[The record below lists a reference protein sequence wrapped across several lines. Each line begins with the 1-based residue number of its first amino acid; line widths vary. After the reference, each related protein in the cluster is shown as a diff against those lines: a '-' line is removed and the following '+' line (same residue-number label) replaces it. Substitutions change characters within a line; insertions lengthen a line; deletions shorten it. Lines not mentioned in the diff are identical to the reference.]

1 MQTTA
6 QSKKTWLDRYFKLA
20 ENHTSVKQEMLGGI
34 TTFVTMAY
42 IVVVNPQILAQAGM
56 PPEGV
61 VFATCISAAV
71 ATLVMGLYANYPI
84 ALAPGMSLNAY
95 FTYSV
100 CIGMHVPW
108 RTALA
113 VVFCSGVFFLIL
125 TVTRIRE
132 QIVNGMPDCLKHST
146 AAGIGMFIAFV
157 GLRNAKL
164 VVANAATFVGLGS
177 FSDKEVQTACFGLGL
192 TLILMARRF
201 HGAILLGIFG
211 TALLGILRGIT
222 SWPTAIFSMPHPSS
236 TFLQL
241 DFRGASHLGLLEIL
255 FAFLFVDLFDNVGT
269 LVGVCEQGGF
279 IKDGKIPRVG
289 RVLTADAVAT
299 IFGSLTGTS
308 SVTSYIESAAGVA
321 AGARTGLSNVAVAVL
336 FLLATFCAPLAT
348 AVPSYATAPA
358 LILVGVLMSQS
369 IGHVQWSEFTEA
381 VPAFI
386 TMVATPLTF
395 SIATGLSLGLI
406 SYTLIKVA
414 SGKIREISPLI
425 WILTVL
431 FILRYVYLA
440 TAA

>member
-1 MQTTA
+1 
-6 QSKKTWLDRYFKLA
+6 
-20 ENHTSVKQEMLGGI
+20 
-34 TTFVTMAY
+34 
-42 IVVVNPQILAQAGM
+42 
-56 PPEGV
+56 
-61 VFATCISAAV
+61 VF
-71 ATLVMGLYANYPI
+71 
-84 ALAPGMSLNAY
+84 
-95 FTYSV
+95 F
-100 CIGMHVPW
+100 
-108 RTALA
+108 
-113 VVFCSGVFFLIL
+113 SGVLFLVL
-125 TVTRIRE
+125 TATRVRE
-132 QIVNGMPDCLKHST
+132 QIVNGIPDCLKHSK
-146 AAGIGMFIAFV
+146 AAGIGIFIAFI
-157 GLRNAKL
+157 GMRNAKL
-164 VVANAATFVGLGS
+164 VVASNATFIGLGS
-177 FSDKEVQTACFGLGL
+177 FSDKEVQTACLGL
-192 TLILMARRF
+192 ALTIILMVRRV
-201 HGAILLGIFG
+201 HGAILVGILA
-211 TALLGILRGIT
+211 TALLGFLRHI
-222 SWPTAIFSMPHPSS
+222 SQWPTAIFSMPHPSS
-236 TFLQL
+236 TFLKL
-241 DFRGASHLGLLEIL
+241 DFRGATHLGLLEIL

-279 IKDGKIPRVG
+279 MREGKIPRVG
-289 RVLTADAVAT
+289 RVLTADAVGT

-381 VPAFI
+381 LPAFI

>member
-1 MQTTA
+1 
-6 QSKKTWLDRYFKLA
+6 LIDRYFKLTD
-20 ENHTSVKQEMLGGI
+20 NHTSVRQEMLGGL

-42 IVVVNPQILAQAGM
+42 IIVVNPQILAQAGM

-61 VFATCISAAV
+61 VFATCASAAV

-100 CIGMHVPW
+100 CLAMHVPW

-113 VVFCSGVFFLIL
+113 VVFMSGTLFLVL
-125 TVTRIRE
+125 TVTRVRE

-157 GLRNAKL
+157 GLRNAKI
-164 VVANAATFVGLGS
+164 VVANPATYVGLGS
-177 FSDKEVQTACFGLGL
+177 FADKEVQTACFGLAL
-192 TLILMARRF
+192 TLIFMARKF
-201 HGAILLGIFG
+201 HGAILIGIFG

-222 SWPTAIFSMPHPSS
+222 RWPAAIFSMPHPSS

-241 DFRGASHLGLLEIL
+241 DFRGAVHLGFLEIL

-279 IKDGKIPRVG
+279 VKDGKIPRVG
-289 RVLTADAVAT
+289 RVLVADAVGT
-299 IFGSLTGTS
+299 VFGSLTGTS
-308 SVTSYIESAAGVA
+308 TVTSYIESAAGVA
-321 AGARTGLSNVAVAVL
+321 AGARTGLSNVAVAAL
-336 FLLATFCAPLAT
+336 FMMAAFCSPLAT
-348 AVPSYATAPA
+348 AIPAYATAPA
-358 LILVGVLMSQS
+358 LILVGVLMTQS
-369 IGHVQWSEFTEA
+369 IAQIAWQEFSEA

-386 TMVATPLTF
+386 TMLATPLTF

-406 SYTLIKVA
+406 SFTVVKIA
-414 SGKIREISPLI
+414 SGKLREVNALV

-431 FILRYVYLA
+431 FVLRYVYLA
-440 TAA
+440 SA